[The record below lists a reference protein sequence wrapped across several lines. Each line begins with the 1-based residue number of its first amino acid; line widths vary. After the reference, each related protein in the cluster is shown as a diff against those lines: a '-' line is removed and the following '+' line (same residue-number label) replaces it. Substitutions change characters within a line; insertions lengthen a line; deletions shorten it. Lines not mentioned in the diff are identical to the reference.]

1 MNSPE
6 SYIPTSGEL
15 VEPVLQVPGAKA
27 GACDNIEERR
37 RRLGMTNIQLYLAIG
52 LPIIAVLT
60 SLTVSL
66 LQVSAIRGEMRGI
79 RADFREDMHSL
90 RAEFREDMRA
100 LRTDLNTLTGKVVE
114 IDNRLTRI
122 EERLEHR

>member
-1 MNSPE
+1 
-6 SYIPTSGEL
+6 
-15 VEPVLQVPGAKA
+15 
-27 GACDNIEERR
+27 
-37 RRLGMTNIQLYLAIG
+37 MTNIQLYLAVG

-60 SLTVSL
+60 SLTVSM

-79 RADFREDMHSL
+79 RADFREDMHGL

-100 LRTDLNTLTGKVVE
+100 LRADLNTLTGKVIE